1 MRRATTFCAGLCLNR
16 GKPEVALEMLSDVRK
31 PNYVTI
37 RNIKVQFEI
46 WTFLDLI
53 LSLQAQAF
61 AQLGRLEEAIVL
73 LKSVISEDE
82 PGQISHTF
90 SKDVVEAVKSVVSN
104 TDNPEMTLEFSKLEN
119 LLVKEGHIS
128 DTVNA
133 SPFVTFALHVYFSD
147 FGRTLVFRDPA
158 TADNEQQTAK

>member
-1 MRRATTFCAGLCLNR
+1 M
-16 GKPEVALEMLSDVRK
+16 
-31 PNYVTI
+31 
-37 RNIKVQFEI
+37 
-46 WTFLDLI
+46 
-53 LSLQAQAF
+53 SLQAQAF

-104 TDNPEMTLEFSKLEN
+104 TDNPEITLEFSKLEN